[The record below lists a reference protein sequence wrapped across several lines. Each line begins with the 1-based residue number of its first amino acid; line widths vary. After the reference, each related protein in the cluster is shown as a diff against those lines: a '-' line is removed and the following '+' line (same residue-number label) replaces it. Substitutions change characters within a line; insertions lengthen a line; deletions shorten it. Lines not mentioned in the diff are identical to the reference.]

1 MPYFPPNFPLS
12 QSFWGPN
19 FPLRHLSN
27 IAILGHCN
35 VVNKFNTSRQ
45 YSSML
50 LFFLNIVTYFVLS
63 KQIWIL
69 YDQLFLEFPY
79 EGKSLSASL
88 QHRRPNSYLHKEI
101 LRRKKSN
108 FGRRVFIFVLPIQN
122 KSPFGFLRKNN
133 NFLQNW
139 KDVVKFIDNMAETQ
153 NRDAND
159 LRWQICTSLGNR
171 VSGPDYRKME
181 HGKTLWWGCC
191 LKKNVKTI
199 VSKGGHPSFK
209 SLSLALLWVLK
220 RSIMKVINFGQ
231 KTFLT

>member
-19 FPLRHLSN
+19 FPLRHPSN
-27 IAILGHCN
+27 IAIFGHCN

-88 QHRRPNSYLHKEI
+88 QHRRPNSYLPKEI

-122 KSPFGFLRKNN
+122 KSPF
-133 NFLQNW
+133 
-139 KDVVKFIDNMAETQ
+139 
-153 NRDAND
+153 
-159 LRWQICTSLGNR
+159 
-171 VSGPDYRKME
+171 SGKII
-181 HGKTLWWGCC
+181 T
-191 LKKNVKTI
+191 
-199 VSKGGHPSFK
+199 SFK
-209 SLSLALLWVLK
+209 IERMSLNLSAICPKHKIEMQIIYDGKYVQVWEIVFQGLNIGKWSTEKHCDGVAV
-220 RSIMKVINFGQ
+220 
-231 KTFLT
+231 